1 MPDGG
6 DAARGG
12 RIGLVPDQPV
22 VGVGLVQVVQDRGP
36 LEPVQVLVGRQ
47 VVAHLPPA
55 RTKLATPATTY
66 NNSSRLSQRPQMDAA
81 RASRVP
87 AFKLLTLMRAVALSP
102 HPPTLAFSLTFGYR

>member
-36 LEPVQVLVGRQ
+36 LEPFQILVSRQPIQ
-47 VVAHLPPA
+47 VVLGLWWVGHWL
-55 RTKLATPATTY
+55 T
-66 NNSSRLSQRPQMDAA
+66 SSRYPR
-81 RASRVP
+81 
-87 AFKLLTLMRAVALSP
+87 
-102 HPPTLAFSLTFGYR
+102 